1 MKFKFSASPIIRAPF
16 LLLASCLAAAA
27 QIDYA
32 TQIQP
37 ILSENCFHC
46 HGPDENTREAGL
58 RLDSHEGATAKSEEH
73 ALAIVVGDPD
83 ASELMNRI
91 LNKDPDEVMPPPD
104 QHKPVSEAEAAL
116 LKKWIKEGA
125 PYSKHWAFVAP
136 VKQQLPMPAAN
147 PIDSFVK
154 SALKEQGLSLSPTAP
169 AEIIARRLHLDV
181 VGLPPSPS
189 QIDSFVSEYKVDP
202 KAAVANRVDQL
213 LASNH
218 FGEKWA
224 RHWLDI
230 ARYSDSNGF
239 EKDLPREQW
248 SYRDW
253 VINAINRDM
262 PYDQFLI
269 EQIAGD
275 MLPDRTQE
283 QVVAS
288 GFLRNGMVNEE
299 GAIIPEQFRTEG
311 KFDEMD
317 TIGRATIG
325 ISLQCARCHTHKFD
339 PITHDEYFG
348 MFAFLNDTYE
358 TESWVYNSEQ
368 KSLLERLK
376 NEVKILE
383 DQVKSNNPAWQ
394 SELATWEADERK
406 KSVSWTVLD
415 TDKQILDG
423 GLNHPV
429 ELADHSTLILGH
441 RTNFGL
447 LYFEAEPKLSGITGL
462 RLEALRHLDL
472 PFGGPGRGPRGGFAI
487 SEIGVDVQAPGSNEW
502 KEVKTISAS
511 ADFIAPERLF
521 TDVFTPF
528 PERDKDV
535 VRKLGPASFLND
547 GNELFG
553 WYPDRGPVLRHTDS
567 AAVIQF
573 TEPLNMPPGTRMKIR
588 VIQVHGGGKDGLENN
603 QLGRVRFSLTQDVA
617 PVASS
622 YNHAATLAIE
632 KAADARTA
640 DDEAELFRAWRLQS
654 SAAAAI
660 NAKIAALE
668 KQYPEAETSVLNIE
682 ARPPADRRP
691 TYLLDRGEWNL
702 PKHEVKPHVMAALH
716 PMTSETT
723 TRLDFARWLAAR
735 ESPLAARV
743 QVNRVW
749 QAIFGSGF
757 VVTPEDFGVRAPR
770 PEHLELFDWLAVD
783 FMDGKWSLKSLL
795 RTVLTSEV
803 YLQDSRVT
811 PELLERDP
819 ANRMLARGPRFRV
832 EAEVL
837 RDLALSVGGLIYHRE
852 GGPGVYP
859 PVPQSVIDNNFVK
872 PEYWIAA
879 EAPERYR
886 RSIYLFRKRSMPDPV
901 LSSFDAPYGDF
912 SCSLRQRTNSP
923 LSALTSLNESI
934 FVEAARGLAAR
945 VLSEAGSS
953 EIERIDYAYRLCT
966 GRLATPEEVE
976 TVKTFLR
983 EQRTRLDSGDLVA
996 TEILGGSVPVNTD
1009 PKVAAAWVITARV
1022 LLNLDETLNKN

>member
-1 MKFKFSASPIIRAPF
+1 MKVKLAPVPMIRVSFF
-16 LLLASCLAAAA
+16 LLMGCAAAEA

-32 TQIQP
+32 KQIQP
-37 ILSENCFHC
+37 ILSEHCFHC
-46 HGPDENTREAGL
+46 HGPDENKREADL
-58 RLDSHEGATAKSEEH
+58 RLDSREGATAKSEKH
-73 ALAIVVGDPD
+73 ALAIVPGDPD
-83 ASELMNRI
+83 ASEMILRI
-91 LNKDPDEVMPPPD
+91 LNKDPEEVMPPPD
-104 QHKPVSEAEAAL
+104 QHKPVSEDQAAL
-116 LKKWIKEGA
+116 LKQWIKEGA
-125 PYSKHWAFVAP
+125 PYTKHWAFVTP
-136 VKQQLPMPAAN
+136 VKKQLPIAAAN
-147 PIDSFVK
+147 PIDAFVK
-154 SALKEQGLSLSPTAP
+154 SSLKEQGLALSPAAP
-169 AEIIARRLHLDV
+169 PEILARRIHLDLI
-181 VGLPPSPS
+181 GLPPSPAE
-189 QIDSFVSEYKVDP
+189 IDAFVIEFKADP
-202 KAAVANRVDQL
+202 GSAVAKRIDEL
-213 LASNH
+213 LGSRH

-253 VINAINRDM
+253 VIDAINRDM

-275 MLPDRTQE
+275 MLPGRTQE
-283 QVVAS
+283 QVIAS

-317 TIGRATIG
+317 AIGKATVG
-325 ISLQCARCHTHKFD
+325 LSLQCARCHTHKFD

-358 TESWVYNSEQ
+358 TESWVYNPEQ
-368 KSLLERLK
+368 KSLLERLRS
-376 NEVKILE
+376 EVKILE
-383 DQVKSNNPAWQ
+383 EEVKSSHPTWQ
-394 SELATWEADERK
+394 NDLTKWQEAERS
-406 KSVSWTVLD
+406 KSVKWTVLD
-415 TDKQILDG
+415 TDKQLLDG

-447 LYFEAEPKLSGITGL
+447 LYFEAEPKLTGVTGL

-487 SEIGVDVQAPGSNEW
+487 SEIGVDVQAPGSTEW
-502 KEVKTISAS
+502 KPVKTVSAS
-511 ADFIAPERLF
+511 ADFTAPVRLF
-521 TDVFTPF
+521 KDAFTLF

-567 AAVIQF
+567 AAVLQF
-573 TEPLNMPPGTRMKIR
+573 AEPLNLPEGTRMKIR

-603 QLGRVRFSLTQDVA
+603 QLGRVRFALTQDA
-617 PVASS
+617 SPVTPA
-622 YNHAATLAIE
+622 YDHAATLAME
-632 KAADARTA
+632 KPADTRIP
-640 DDEAELFRAWRLQS
+640 DDEAALFRAWRHQLAD
-654 SAAAAI
+654 AASI
-660 NAKIAALE
+660 NEKISELE
-668 KQYPEAETSVLNIE
+668 KQYPEAATSVLNLE

-691 TYLLDRGEWNL
+691 THLLDRGEWNL

-716 PMTSETT
+716 PMTSKTV

-749 QAIFGSGF
+749 QAVFGGGF

-770 PEHLELFDWLAVD
+770 PEYLELFDWLAVD
-783 FMDGKWSLKSLL
+783 FMDGKWSLKTLL
-795 RTVLTSEV
+795 KTVLTSQV
-803 YLQDSRVT
+803 YLQDSRTT
-811 PELLERDP
+811 PELLEKDP
-819 ANRMLARGPRFRV
+819 ANRLLARGPRFRL

-837 RDLALSVGGLIYHRE
+837 RDFALTVGGLVYHRE

-879 EAPERYR
+879 EGPERYR

-912 SCSLRQRTNSP
+912 SCSLRQRSNSP
-923 LSALTSLNESI
+923 LSALTSLNETI
-934 FVEAARGLAAR
+934 FVEAARGMAAR
-945 VLSEAGSS
+945 VLREAGSL
-953 EIERIDYAYRLCT
+953 EQERIDYVYRLCT
-966 GRLATPEEVE
+966 GRIATPAEAEM
-976 TVKTFLR
+976 VKNFIKQQLA
-983 EQRTRLDSGDLVA
+983 RLDSGELVA
-996 TEILGGSVPVNTD
+996 TEILGSTPPGGTD
-1009 PKVAAAWVITARV
+1009 PEVAAAWVITARV